1 MPLGNPR
8 RSAALE
14 KELKAQEAEGWRL
27 ASQSQLK
34 RDLARFHREH
44 GERPTFER
52 PAAPRKRGRPKKAE
66 CASKSTA
73 GRGRPT
79 KLLAK
84 ATAAPSTKAAKPTS
98 EAAVRLL
105 TTFMAAHRGESLPTQ
120 EALVEYG
127 GLERI
132 PPGVCREFYRDR
144 GVQTWA
150 RPPASGQLKA
160 PARA

>member
-1 MPLGNPR
+1 
-8 RSAALE
+8 
-14 KELKAQEAEGWRL
+14 
-27 ASQSQLK
+27 
-34 RDLARFHREH
+34 
-44 GERPTFER
+44 
-52 PAAPRKRGRPKKAE
+52 
-66 CASKSTA
+66 
-73 GRGRPT
+73 
-79 KLLAK
+79 
-84 ATAAPSTKAAKPTS
+84 
-98 EAAVRLL
+98 VRLL
-105 TTFMAAHRGESLPTQ
+105 TTFMAAHRGESLPTQVRRTDHAASRRMFRARQKSFTRAASACQQGLMDCMASMRAQLALLRCRRVSSWYHIYNTLYPTPVQ